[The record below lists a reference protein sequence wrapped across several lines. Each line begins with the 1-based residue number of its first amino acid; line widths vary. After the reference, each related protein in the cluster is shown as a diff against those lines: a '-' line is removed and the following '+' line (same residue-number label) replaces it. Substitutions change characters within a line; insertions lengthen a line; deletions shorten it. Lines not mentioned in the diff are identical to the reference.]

1 MSIRRLLLAS
11 FLALS
16 FLAAGLLTALAFI
29 ASRATLEREIGRS
42 LQNDAAMLMEQ
53 VDLLMFERLQNI
65 HSWSHLEIMQEAR
78 IGDVDKRL
86 ARFLGELKQGYGDLY
101 RELYYADNDNR
112 VVAASDPLWIGRHL
126 APPAETVS
134 IPVPNG
140 DALMDTPVLQPPYS
154 DASLV
159 IRALVPDSYGLDD
172 IGQICGSFDL
182 QRLFRLF
189 DQASRAS
196 GDRHVALL
204 DGRGRLLAASSRL
217 RGQGLLMSD
226 VLAPWRPA
234 SPETQPGVRDGAP
247 LFPAEVLAGYAVSRG
262 FQGYPGTGWSLL
274 MLQTTEQAFRPIQAL
289 WWLFCISFAATALC
303 AGWAA
308 HLIAGRLSRPLLD
321 LTAWARS
328 FSRAE
333 TPAAPEVGGTPEIHA
348 LGKAFGQLVTSLD
361 SSKRQVVH
369 AAKLAVVGEMAA
381 IMAHEVRAPLGIL
394 HTTAQMLQ
402 RDKELSPRNQDMTRM
417 ILEESRRLERLV
429 STLLECAR
437 PRPPQMS
444 PHDIHELI
452 ERAVELLQGQ
462 ARRKGIELRRQFRA
476 DAAVIRCDGELMVQV
491 FLNLILNAVQILP
504 PAGSVVVSTMR
515 MVDGLRIE
523 VADDG
528 PGVPPECR
536 SRVFDPFFTTREG
549 GIGLGLTVTHQIVAT
564 HGGTIAVDNGPAGG
578 ARFILDLP
586 NDPEQSHD

>member
-16 FLAAGLLTALAFI
+16 FLAAGLLTALAFF
-29 ASRATLEREIGRS
+29 ASRTTLEREIRHS
-42 LQNDAAMLMEQ
+42 LENDAAMLMEQ
-53 VDLLMFERLQNI
+53 VDLLIFERLQNI

-101 RELYYADNDNR
+101 RELYYTDNANR
-112 VVAASDPLWIGRHL
+112 VVAASDPHWIGRHL
-126 APPAETVS
+126 AASTDTVS

-140 DALMDTPVLQPPYS
+140 DALVDTPVLQPPYT

-159 IRALVPDSYGLDD
+159 IRALVPDSYGMDD

-189 DQASRAS
+189 DQIARTA

-204 DGRGRLLAASSRL
+204 DGRGRLLAASSQL
-217 RGQGLLMSD
+217 RDRGLLLSD
-226 VLAPWRPA
+226 VLAAWRPA
-234 SPETQPGVRDGAP
+234 ISGAQPGVRDGAP
-247 LFPAEVLAGYAVSRG
+247 LFPARVLAGYAVSRG

-274 MLQTTEQAFRPIQAL
+274 ILQTTEQAFRPIQAL

-308 HLIAGRLSRPLLD
+308 HLVAGRLSRPLLD
-321 LTAWARS
+321 LTAWARA

-333 TPAAPEVGGTPEIHA
+333 TPAAPEVGGTPEIRA
-348 LGKAFGQLVTSLD
+348 LGKAFGQLVASLD
-361 SSKRQVVH
+361 SSKRQVIH

-381 IMAHEVRAPLGIL
+381 IMAHEVRTPLGIL

-402 RDKELSPRNQDMTRM
+402 RDPGLSSRNQDMARM

-429 STLLECAR
+429 STLLDCAS
-437 PRPPQMS
+437 PRPPQMQ
-444 PHDIHELI
+444 PHDLHQLV
-452 ERAVELLQGQ
+452 ERALDLLHSQ
-462 ARRKGIELRRQFRA
+462 ADKKSITLRRQLRA
-476 DAAVIRCDGELMVQV
+476 DPSIVRCDGELMVQV
-491 FLNLILNAVQILP
+491 FLNLILNAIQILP
-504 PAGSVVVSTMR
+504 PQGTVAVSTGR
-515 MVDGLRIE
+515 TVDGLRVE

-528 PGVPPECR
+528 PGVPLECR

-549 GIGLGLTVTHQIVAT
+549 GIGLGLTVTHQIIST

-578 ARFILDLP
+578 ARFILNLP
-586 NDPEQSHD
+586 DHPE

>member
-16 FLAAGLLTALAFI
+16 FLAAGLLTVLTFF
-29 ASRATLEREIGRS
+29 ASRAALQREIGHS
-42 LQNDAAMLMEQ
+42 LENDAAMLMEQ
-53 VDLLMFERLQNI
+53 VDLLVFERLQNI

-101 RELYYADNDNR
+101 RELYYTDNDNR
-112 VVAASDPLWIGRHL
+112 VIAASDPRWIGRRL
-126 APPAETVS
+126 AAPADTVS
-134 IPVPNG
+134 VPVPNG
-140 DALMDTPVLQPPYS
+140 DALVDTPVLRPPYTG
-154 DASLV
+154 ASLV
-159 IRALVPDSYGLDD
+159 IRALVPDSYGMDD

-189 DQASRAS
+189 DQAARAA

-204 DGRGRLLAASSRL
+204 DGRGRLLAASHQL
-217 RGQGLLMSD
+217 RDQGLLMSD
-226 VLAPWRPA
+226 ILADWRPVR
-234 SPETQPGVRDGAP
+234 PDTQPGVHDGAP
-247 LFPAEVLAGYAVSRG
+247 LFPATVLAGYAVSRG

-308 HLIAGRLSRPLLD
+308 HLVAGRLSRPLLD
-321 LTAWARS
+321 LTAWARA

-333 TPAAPEVGGTPEIHA
+333 TPAVPEVGGTPEIRA
-348 LGKAFGQLVTSLD
+348 LGKAFGQLVASLD

-381 IMAHEVRAPLGIL
+381 IMAHEVRTPLGIL

-402 RDKELSPRNQDMTRM
+402 RDQALSPRSQDMTRM

-437 PRPPQMS
+437 PRPPQMR
-444 PHDIHELI
+444 PQDVHELI

-462 ARRKGIELRRQFRA
+462 ARKKGIELRRQFRA
-476 DAAVIRCDGELMVQV
+476 EPSVIRCDGQLLVQV
-491 FLNLILNAVQILP
+491 FLNLVLNAVQMLP
-504 PAGSVVVSTMR
+504 PQGLVVVSTAR
-515 MVDGLRIE
+515 TVDGLRIE

-528 PGVPPECR
+528 PGVAPEYR

-564 HGGTIAVDNGPAGG
+564 HGGSIAVDNGPAGG
-578 ARFILDLP
+578 ARFILNLP
-586 NDPEQSHD
+586 DTAENPR